1 MFLELIPFVIG
12 LTLGLLGGGGAVL
25 CVPVLIYIFGLGVK
39 SSIAISLIVVGFS
52 SLIGAL
58 YKILKKEIFLKETLW
73 FGVWGMLGSFL
84 TAKFLAPL
92 LSDSMQMI
100 LFAIFMVL
108 MGVLMLK
115 QKPIAEKDRLINKK
129 VLSVVLFGLGTG
141 AITGLLGIGG
151 GFLIVPVL
159 TLFLN
164 FPMGKAIASS
174 FLIISMQ
181 AFTGFFAYLGLV
193 DLDYGFVVKFTLISI
208 VGVFIGIYFSKLI
221 NEDILKK
228 IFGLVLILLAAY
240 ILLKG

>member
-1 MFLELIPFVIG
+1 MLLELIPFVIG

-39 SSIAISLIVVGFS
+39 SSIAISLIVIGFS

-58 YKILKKEIFLKETLW
+58 YKIFKKEILLKETLW
-73 FGVWGMLGSFL
+73 FGFWGMLGSFL

-92 LSDSMQMI
+92 LSDSSQMI
-100 LFAIFMVL
+100 LFAVFMVL

-115 QKPIAEKDRLINKK
+115 QKNIIDSSLLINKK
-129 VLSVVLFGLGTG
+129 VLSVISFGLGTG

-164 FPMGKAIASS
+164 FPMRKAIASS

-193 DLDYGFVVKFTLISI
+193 DLDYDFVVKFTLISI

-221 NEDILKK
+221 NEDVLKK